1 MSTHFLIAFL
11 NRIREKMPF
20 PKKEK
25 LIFEEKNCNKA
36 KFNPIFMKNQGY
48 TKMFFEKERNFSR

>member
-1 MSTHFLIAFL
+1 
-11 NRIREKMPF
+11 MPF
-20 PKKEK
+20 PKEEK